1 MIYMIYLG
9 IQSRTHDEGFFICV
23 QVNQYQELKEL
34 VHKKVATLTQQRE
47 KLLWE
52 QKADMEKMS
61 FDKRRQKE
69 TEVYI
74 IVWEQR
80 TMF

>member
-1 MIYMIYLG
+1 M
-9 IQSRTHDEGFFICV
+9 
-23 QVNQYQELKEL
+23 QVNRYQELKEL

-52 QKADMEKMS
+52 QKTDTEKMS
-61 FDKRRQKE
+61 FDRRRQKE

-74 IVWEQR
+74 YINHDLGAKNNVLKI
-80 TMF
+80 MSSFLLGLC